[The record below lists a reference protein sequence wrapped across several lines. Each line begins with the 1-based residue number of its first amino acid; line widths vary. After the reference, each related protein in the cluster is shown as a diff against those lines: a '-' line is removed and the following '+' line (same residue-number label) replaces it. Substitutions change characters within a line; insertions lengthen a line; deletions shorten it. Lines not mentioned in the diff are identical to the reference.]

1 MRFLATDV
9 LANLEGVAWAI
20 REALDRASPTP

>member
-20 REALDRASPTP
+20 REALDRASPPP